1 MNMDSPHGVDDI
13 VITGIGLLTAA
24 GLTVEENWSN
34 IRAGRP
40 AFGAPTTVSAQG
52 LTSDWVAE
60 LPGGIDWVPQTETSR
75 PTNNRREI
83 DRCHAIA
90 VDAVAEALVSAG
102 LAPTAGAF
110 GVYGADRVGISL
122 GTSLGG
128 SRSGEAF
135 HRTWLSRGVDRAN
148 PAALL
153 DYPLHSVADA
163 VGERFGAEGPRTV
176 HSNACA
182 AGTVSI
188 AYARELIE
196 SGVADV
202 VIAGGVDP
210 IAYFSYAGFSCLGAL
225 DARQCAPYSRSS
237 GLNLGEGAG
246 VVIVERRSSA
256 LARGAKPLATIGGYG
271 LALDAYHP
279 TAPDPMGR
287 GAIRAMHAALDMAA
301 VDAASVDYINGH
313 GTGTPANDSMEFRAA
328 VGLRE
333 GTPPPMSTTKSIVGH
348 TLGAAGAVGAVT
360 SILALRDQVLPP
372 TATPDSD
379 VPARPEVDIVPGTA
393 RPARVRTVLEN
404 SFAFGG
410 SNASLL
416 LLHPDDRVQRQR
428 PERRVVV
435 TGVSAL
441 AGTAADTAALEA
453 ALAAGDPLYE
463 PDQVTFDGDWS
474 FPLGEIPEANLRR
487 GVNPQHL
494 RKMDT
499 LGRRAAVASAEL
511 LGGRGLSTAEA
522 AATGLIFG
530 TAIGP
535 LSTVEGFQ
543 RELIETGVGNKRLF
557 PNTVMN
563 AAAGHV
569 ALLNRLQGPT
579 ATICAGA
586 TSGITALHFATRL
599 IANGSC
605 DRVIVLA
612 ADEAPDA
619 LVAGYLRMPGYLS
632 RTTVRPFEGSGT
644 VFGGAAVAL
653 LIEAEETADPS
664 RVLGEVT
671 GFGLTGDRRG
681 PGRIDTSG
689 ATWARSFSAALDSA
703 GVGADDVDI
712 VISAANGVAAVDR
725 AEQAALDASG
735 LGSTAL
741 SAPKSVFG
749 EVGASAGLLGIAQA
763 VWMRQA
769 SEIADGDFGL
779 IRSAPGAV
787 QRPRTSLISTYATGA
802 SYQSVVF
809 SAR

>member
-1 MNMDSPHGVDDI
+1 MSMRDDI

-24 GLTVEENWSN
+24 GLTVEENWTS
-34 IRAGRP
+34 IRHGRA
-40 AFGAPTTVSAQG
+40 AFGRPTTVSAHG
-52 LTSDWVAE
+52 LTSDRVAE
-60 LPGGIDWVPQTETSR
+60 LPGGDKWVPRSAYARGEL
-75 PTNNRREI
+75 

-90 VDAVAEALVSAG
+90 LDAVAEALDSAG
-102 LAPTAGAF
+102 LAVDDALGGYAPE
-110 GVYGADRVGISL
+110 RVAISL

-135 HRTWLSRGVDRAN
+135 HRTWLERGVSRAN

-153 DYPLHSVADA
+153 QYPLHSVADVIA
-163 VGERFGAEGPRTV
+163 EQFGAQGPRTV

-188 AYARELIE
+188 AYALELIE
-196 SGVADV
+196 SGAADAA
-202 VIAGGVDP
+202 IAGGVDP

-225 DARQCAPYSRSS
+225 DARQCAPYTRSS

-246 VVIVERRSSA
+246 VVILERRSAA
-256 LARGAKPLATIGGYG
+256 LARGARPLSIVGGYG

-287 GAIRAMHAALDMAA
+287 GSIRAMRAALEMAG
-301 VDAASVDYINGH
+301 VDVESVDYINGH

-328 VGLRE
+328 IGLRE
-333 GTPPPMSTTKSIVGH
+333 GTPPSMSTTKSMVGH

-360 SILALRDQVLPP
+360 SVLAIRDQQLPP
-372 TATPDSD
+372 TATPDPD
-379 VPARPEVDIVPGTA
+379 VPPRTDVDIVPGSA
-393 RPARVRTVLEN
+393 RAARVRTVLEN

-416 LLHPDDRVQRQR
+416 LLHPDDRVNTNRSV
-428 PERRVVV
+428 RRAVV

-441 AGTAADTAALEA
+441 AGDAPDTAALEA
-453 ALAAGDPLYE
+453 ALAAGEPVYE
-463 PDQVTFDGDWS
+463 SGRVEFDGHGS
-474 FPLGEIPEANLRR
+474 FPLGEIPEAHLRR

-494 RKMDT
+494 RKMDA
-499 LGRRAAVASAEL
+499 LGRRAAVAAAEL

-522 AATGLIFG
+522 TGTGLIFATG
-530 TAIGP
+530 IGP
-535 LSTVEGFQ
+535 LSTVESFQ

-586 TSGITALHFATRL
+586 TSGLTALHFATRL

-612 ADEAPDA
+612 ADEAPEA
-619 LVAGYLRMPGYLS
+619 LVAGHLRIPGYLS
-632 RTTVRPFEGSGT
+632 GTAVRPFEGSGT

-653 LIEAEETADPS
+653 LVEAEELTEPS
-664 RVLGEVT
+664 RVLGEVR
-671 GFGLTGDRRG
+671 GFGLTGDRSG

-689 ATWARSFSAALDSA
+689 AAWARSFASALADARVSA
-703 GVGADDVDI
+703 EEIDV
-712 VISAANGVAAVDR
+712 VVSAANGVAAVDR
-725 AEQAALDASG
+725 AERSALERSGLDAA
-735 LGSTAL
+735 AL

-749 EVGASAGLLGIAQA
+749 EIGSSAGLLGVAQA
-763 VWMRQA
+763 IWMSRR
-769 SEIADGDFGL
+769 SEIAETDFAL
-779 IRSAPGAV
+779 IRPTAPLRR
-787 QRPRTSLISTYATGA
+787 RPQTSLISSYATGA
-802 SYQSVVF
+802 SYQSVIF
-809 SAR
+809 SARQS

>member
-1 MNMDSPHGVDDI
+1 MNTPEHRRDGDDI
-13 VITGIGLLTAA
+13 VITGLGLLTAA
-24 GLTVEENWSN
+24 GLTVEENWLR
-34 IRAGRP
+34 IRDGRP
-40 AFGAPTTVSAQG
+40 AFGPPTTVSADG
-52 LTSDWVAE
+52 LTSEWVGE
-60 LPGGIDWVPQTETSR
+60 LPGGVGWEARTET
-75 PTNNRREI
+75 RRKAI

-90 VDAVAEALVSAG
+90 VDAVAEALGSAG
-102 LAPTAGAF
+102 LLTEAGAVGGYAF
-110 GVYGADRVGISL
+110 DRVGISL

-135 HRTWLSRGVDRAN
+135 HRRWLSHGIDRAN

-153 DYPLHSVADA
+153 EYPLHSVADA
-163 VGERFGAEGPRTV
+163 VAERFGSEGPRTV

-188 AYARELIE
+188 AYAQELIE
-196 SGVADV
+196 SGAADV

-246 VVIVERRSSA
+246 IVIVERRSA
-256 LARGAKPLATIGGYG
+256 AVARGATPLSTIGGYG

-287 GAIRAMHAALDMAA
+287 GAIRAMHAALDMAGI
-301 VDAASVDYINGH
+301 DAASVDYINGH

-360 SILALRDQVLPP
+360 SILALRDQLLPP
-372 TATPDSD
+372 TATPDPDTPSRSD
-379 VPARPEVDIVPGTA
+379 VDIVPGAA
-393 RPARVRTVLEN
+393 RAAHVRTVLEN

-416 LLHPDDRVQRQR
+416 LLHPDDRVREPR
-428 PERRVVV
+428 PLRRAVV

-441 AGTAADTAALEA
+441 AGSAADTAALEA

-463 PDQVTFDGDWS
+463 PDQVTLDGVRS

-511 LGGRGLSTAEA
+511 LGERGLSTAEA
-522 AATGLIFG
+522 AATGLVFG

-535 LSTVEGFQ
+535 LSTVEAFQ

-599 IANGSC
+599 IENGSC
-605 DRVIVLA
+605 DRVVVLA
-612 ADEAPDA
+612 ADEAPEA
-619 LVAGYLRMPGYLS
+619 LVAGYLRVPGYLS
-632 RTTVRPFEGSGT
+632 RTEVRPFAGSGT
-644 VFGGAAVAL
+644 VFGGAAVAIL
-653 LIEAEETADPS
+653 VEAEETVDPS

-671 GFGLTGDRRG
+671 GFGLTGDGSG
-681 PGRIDTSG
+681 PGRIDNSG
-689 ATWARSFSAALDSA
+689 AMWARSFSAALNRA

-725 AEQAALDASG
+725 AEQAALDAAG
-735 LGSTAL
+735 LGATAL
-741 SAPKSVFG
+741 SAPKSVYG

-763 VWMRQA
+763 IWMRRA
-769 SEIADGDFGL
+769 GEIADTDFAVIGSAQ
-779 IRSAPGAV
+779 RSVTKP
-787 QRPRTSLISTYATGA
+787 QTSLISSYATGA